1 MKRPTLC
8 YGQHFPSTRHVLA
21 HCDKRGACVAVHLE
35 PLRVPPCAEGF
46 RARIA
51 RFRGSDAFTQRNRV
65 GKNKGS
71 VTMDRVETLKHL
83 FESVRKDEISSDRLL
98 RSLIELK
105 ASSVDGYQREKLGNA
120 IEWAEIYFSPRRWKP
135 WRDRETVKGFL
146 LSDIQRAE
154 IAEGTS
160 KG

>member
-1 MKRPTLC
+1 M
-8 YGQHFPSTRHVLA
+8 
-21 HCDKRGACVAVHLE
+21 VHLE
-35 PLRVPPCAEGF
+35 PLRVPPRAEGL
-46 RARIA
+46 RARIS
-51 RFRGSDAFTQRNRV
+51 RLGGGDAFTQRNRV

-71 VTMDRVETLKHL
+71 VTMDRVETLKQL